1 MSHTRLAAYIKN
13 YETEMHSVGAPED
26 AFKTFRHMSN
36 WCMNDIGYIAPE
48 VMDERIVRNMIIL
61 HRAVCEGSN
70 DPWTVG
76 LRSQIDCIYI

>member
-13 YETEMHSVGAPED
+13 YETIMQNVGAPED
-26 AFKTFRHMSN
+26 AFKTFRYMSN

-61 HRAVCEGSN
+61 HRAVCGESN
-70 DPWTVG
+70 EPWTVG
-76 LRSQIDCIYI
+76 LSNQIA